1 MWLNQQLKLRHST
14 VDFVSKQT
22 EILTKTQKGL
32 KIKTLTTYLEPTDG
46 KI

>member
-32 KIKTLTTYLEPTDG
+32 KIKNGMMKNLNVGLKP
-46 KI
+46 